1 MSALIAR
8 QAPTA
13 AERLADLAVQA
24 LVDEADLS
32 PAGLV
37 DRRGSGAHSD
47 LHLGLMH
54 ASAQSLWPA
63 FAAMADAARSEGRV
77 SQALRKPSAAG
88 PRRRSGDAARHRRVN
103 THRGAIWALGLLSA
117 AAMLESGASAGGIA
131 ASAAAL
137 ARLDDPAAPHNPD
150 SHGARVCR
158 RYGVLGAREQAQHG
172 FPAVIEHG
180 LPQLLASRRA
190 GAGEQNARL
199 DALLAIMSSLTD
211 TCVLHRAGLEGLTRM
226 QAGARAVL
234 EAGGAASL
242 AGRRQLRL
250 LDRDML
256 ALNASPG
263 RRRPPGRHPFLDR
276 LRRMRR
282 RRLGATEHG
291 NPVFRIRRRATR
303 PRQGPGRRGRLGR
316 PEVLLEP
323 GQAGKLAIQVVTSV
337 NGAEQ
342 RWKSLFERMFREQ
355 TPPALNIDIHDFG
368 ATPGVVRLRLE
379 QGLEEVGHD

>member
-8 QAPTA
+8 QAQPTL

-24 LVDEADLS
+24 LIDEADLS
-32 PAGLV
+32 PKPGLV

-54 ASAQSLWPA
+54 ASAHALWPA
-63 FAAMADAARSEGRV
+63 FKAMAEAAQQIGEVGQPLRETLGQLGRDGE
-77 SQALRKPSAAG
+77 ADMLRVTDG
-88 PRRRSGDAARHRRVN
+88 VN

-117 AAMLESGASAGGIA
+117 AAALQIDAPDARSIA
-131 ASAAAL
+131 ATAARL
-137 ARLDDPAAPHNPD
+137 ARLSDPAAPHNPD

-158 RYGVLGAREQAQHG
+158 AYGVLGAREQAQHG
-172 FPAVIEHG
+172 FPAVIEQG
-180 LPQLLASRRA
+180 LPQLLVSRRG

-234 EAGGAASL
+234 ATGGAASL

-263 RRRPPGRHPFLDR
+263 GAADLLAATLFLDR
-276 LRRMRR
+276 L
-282 RRLGATEHG
+282 A
-291 NPVFRIRRRATR
+291 
-303 PRQGPGRRGRLGR
+303 
-316 PEVLLEP
+316 
-323 GQAGKLAIQVVTSV
+323 
-337 NGAEQ
+337 
-342 RWKSLFERMFREQ
+342 
-355 TPPALNIDIHDFG
+355 PAAPAPTGSN
-368 ATPGVVRLRLE
+368 
-379 QGLEEVGHD
+379 